1 MCAKKNILRIIRAFI
16 NLMSAHSYKLTIYC
30 IQSTHS
36 AEGWGQS
43 GAACSSVPSSKIKN
57 IRFSM
62 TQTGSESEATQIC
75 MDARALLPSRE
86 RKKLSR
92 HVHWN
97 KRPPHVR
104 FRWMKKWKN
113 GAGIWAVR
121 VTLKCSQQKCSGIIT
136 LHSGNIRRRLMAV
149 ISCSNLC
156 SNIKKT

>member
-1 MCAKKNILRIIRAFI
+1 MVIFSLTCWQVAVVSCAKKNILRIIRAFI

-92 HVHWN
+92 HVHRN
-97 KRPPHVR
+97 KRPPHVLQMNEEMR
-104 FRWMKKWKN
+104 EWCGLF
-113 GAGIWAVR
+113 G
-121 VTLKCSQQKCSGIIT
+121 LPE
-136 LHSGNIRRRLMAV
+136 
-149 ISCSNLC
+149 
-156 SNIKKT
+156 